1 MTRDALSR
9 LLASCPRAATRLLAP
24 LTRRATLWEALGT
37 GQAGTG
43 ARVRRFAL
51 VGITCG
57 LVQLGLL
64 QVIVQGNVHEN
75 LANLAAFALS
85 VQVNFTLSQLY
96 TWRDR
101 RMSTRGP
108 PELVRRL
115 FVFNGAAA
123 TTGVVNQGIFG
134 LANLLIW
141 YLPAAALGIAVAAV
155 TNFLLNDRLV
165 FRPLSAQRLATAEGK
180 RAEPSAGRARTGPR
194 A

>member
-1 MTRDALSR
+1 
-9 LLASCPRAATRLLAP
+9 
-24 LTRRATLWEALGT
+24 LTRRATLWEAPGP

-64 QVIVQGNVHEN
+64 QVIVEGNVQEN

-123 TTGVVNQGIFG
+123 TTGVVNQGMFG

-165 FRPLSAQRLATAEGK
+165 FRPLSAQRLATAEGE
-180 RAEPSAGRARTGPR
+180 RAGPSAGRARTEPR

>member
-1 MTRDALSR
+1 
-9 LLASCPRAATRLLAP
+9 LASCPRAAAGLPAP
-24 LTRRATLWEALGT
+24 LTRWAALWETLT
-37 GQAGTG
+37 PGQAGTG
-43 ARVRRFAL
+43 ARVRRFAV

-64 QVIVQGNVHEN
+64 QVFVQGSVQEN
-75 LANLAAFALS
+75 LANLAAFAIS

-96 TWRDR
+96 TWGDR
-101 RMSTRGP
+101 RMSVPGP
-108 PELVRRL
+108 FQLVRRL
-115 FVFNGAAA
+115 FLFNGAAA
-123 TTGVVNQGIFG
+123 TTGVVNQGVFG

-165 FRPLSAQRLATAEGK
+165 FRKLRSQRLATAERERG
-180 RAEPSAGRARTGPR
+180 RPSTGRAGTGPP